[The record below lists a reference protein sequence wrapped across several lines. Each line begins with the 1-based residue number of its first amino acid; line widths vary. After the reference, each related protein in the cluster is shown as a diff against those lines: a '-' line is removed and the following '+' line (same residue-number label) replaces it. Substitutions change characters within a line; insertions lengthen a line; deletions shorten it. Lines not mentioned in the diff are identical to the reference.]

1 MSLSHLLKKFNPPSP
16 AHAASA
22 DAGTD
27 LSPDNRNELSQP
39 RRYASEPTPIMSP
52 HRKKT
57 SSTGDRLSS
66 SPLTRTSTAPL
77 KLTPENPTPE
87 AGARGMPM
95 PMPLPVGPNVFL
107 PNQSPEPLQLEETSL
122 GSRLVPESLTEAWN
136 VVKDGPSNSNLNRGL
151 DTLGVFWMHG
161 LRFVQYVDACL

>member
-27 LSPDNRNELSQP
+27 LSPDNHNELPQP
-39 RRYASEPTPIMSP
+39 RRYATEPTPVMSRRW
-52 HRKKT
+52 RKKT

-66 SPLTRTSTAPL
+66 SPPTRTSTPPL
-77 KLTPENPTPE
+77 KSTPENPTPE

-95 PMPLPVGPNVFL
+95 AMPLPVGPNVFL
-107 PNQSPEPLQLEETSL
+107 PNLSPEPFQETSL

-136 VVKDGPSNSNLNRGL
+136 VVKDGPSNSDLNRGL
-151 DTLGVFWMHG
+151 DILGAFCG
-161 LRFVQYVDACL
+161 